1 MVNES
6 KIVILWEHILVY
18 ATKIKDLGKEKGKQI
33 WEEKKTQ
40 RRIKTLGKD
49 QGKNVGGA

>member
-1 MVNES
+1 
-6 KIVILWEHILVY
+6 VY

-40 RRIKTLGKD
+40 RRIM
-49 QGKNVGGA
+49 